1 MEEYEI
7 KKPIP
12 WLMLIITFIVSTI
25 LLVSLC
31 LAILDPAKMDLI
43 QAPDLPMGQTQ
54 CLQRPAVSEHVL
66 LEITRPAG
74 FPTPAI
80 QKG

>member
-7 KKPIP
+7 KKPVP

-25 LLVSLC
+25 LLISLC
-31 LAILDPAKMDLI
+31 LAILDPNKMELI
-43 QAPDLPMGQTQ
+43 QAPHFPMHQTQ
-54 CLQRPAVSEHVL
+54 CLHSCAVSILPESAQ
-66 LEITRPAG
+66 PAG